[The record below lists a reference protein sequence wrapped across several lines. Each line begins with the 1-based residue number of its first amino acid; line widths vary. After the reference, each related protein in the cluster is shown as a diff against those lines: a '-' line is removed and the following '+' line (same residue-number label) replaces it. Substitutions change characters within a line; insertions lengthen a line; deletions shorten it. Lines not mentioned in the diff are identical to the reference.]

1 MQLRDYQTA
10 LVSECDAIWHAEPS
24 ANVLAVAPT
33 GSGKTV
39 FFAYV
44 LSREPGASVAIA
56 HRSEL
61 VSQMSLALARNG
73 VRHRVIGPQALQR
86 ACSVLHL
93 SEVGRTF
100 VDPQARCAVAG
111 VDTLVRR
118 DPKADPWF
126 TQVRLVVQ
134 DECFPAGTL
143 IDGRPIET
151 IQVGDHVRAFNE
163 STGGIELRRVNRL
176 YRNTAP
182 ENMMRLTTGHHVVEC
197 TLSHPFFTRR
207 GWVNA
212 AELTTDDHVLMHAL
226 RGCDSHYEGVAAHS
240 IQQDWE
246 DFLPTESRL
255 RAPHVAPKTAA
266 CACSPDGMVHGVRE
280 RGGLEWAPAFKLAK
294 DGEGVLQSG
303 LFQGLPSAGLKRD
316 DGAHESTVR
325 VSADERPQPDVQP
338 GDRGQGVQHAQ
349 GDRAQTQ
356 DPRRQRARTISGGA
370 CASGDVR
377 GPGVCDAAGDTHGVE
392 VSKGRP
398 VDALQTG
405 HGELGLET
413 GAGGRRGQS
422 SGVAGQDA
430 GCEENDFLEWHR
442 LDGVEV
448 LKREDTDAARRGVCD
463 GHVYNFEVDGLHT
476 YVAGGFVVHNCH
488 HVLADNKWGKASQ
501 MFPNARTLGVTATPV
516 RADGQGL
523 GDHADGI
530 MHEMVVGPTM
540 RDLIRRGF
548 LTEYRVFAPSVSD
561 LHLED
566 VPLSASGDFS
576 PPKLRAAVHKSHIVG
591 DVVAHY
597 LRVAPGKL
605 GVTFAVDV
613 ESATELAAAYRAAGV
628 PSEVVSADTPDLL
641 RAQVLRRFR
650 NREVLQLCNV
660 DLFGEGFDL
669 PAIEVV
675 SMARPT
681 QSYSLYAQQFGRAL
695 RPLPGKTHALIID
708 HVDNVQRHG
717 LPDAPRV
724 WTLDRRERRAA
735 GTPNDVIPVRV
746 CVGCTSV
753 YERYLTQCPHCGWCH
768 EPSGRSTPEQVDG
781 ILSELDPEELARR
794 RGEVAAL
801 DGAYAPTP
809 GLPAAA
815 QGANRKHH
823 WERQEAQR
831 GLRAAMATWGGWK
844 THEGR
849 AQPEAEAL
857 FYFRYGVSLI
867 EAWALPRADAEAL
880 RSRIERDLT
889 LNKVVST

>member
-1 MQLRDYQTA
+1 MQLRDYQTD
-10 LVSECDAIWHAEPS
+10 LVAECDAIWYAEPS

-86 ACSVLHL
+86 ACSTLHL
-93 SEVGRTF
+93 SEVGHTY
-100 VDPQARCAVAG
+100 VHPQARCAVAG

-118 DPKADPWF
+118 DAKNDPWF
-126 TQVRLVVQ
+126 AQVRLVVQ
-134 DECFPAGTL
+134 DEA
-143 IDGRPIET
+143 
-151 IQVGDHVRAFNE
+151 
-163 STGGIELRRVNRL
+163 
-176 YRNTAP
+176 
-182 ENMMRLTTGHHVVEC
+182 
-197 TLSHPFFTRR
+197 
-207 GWVNA
+207 
-212 AELTTDDHVLMHAL
+212 
-226 RGCDSHYEGVAAHS
+226 
-240 IQQDWE
+240 
-246 DFLPTESRL
+246 
-255 RAPHVAPKTAA
+255 
-266 CACSPDGMVHGVRE
+266 
-280 RGGLEWAPAFKLAK
+280 
-294 DGEGVLQSG
+294 
-303 LFQGLPSAGLKRD
+303 
-316 DGAHESTVR
+316 
-325 VSADERPQPDVQP
+325 
-338 GDRGQGVQHAQ
+338 
-349 GDRAQTQ
+349 
-356 DPRRQRARTISGGA
+356 
-370 CASGDVR
+370 
-377 GPGVCDAAGDTHGVE
+377 
-392 VSKGRP
+392 
-398 VDALQTG
+398 
-405 HGELGLET
+405 
-413 GAGGRRGQS
+413 
-422 SGVAGQDA
+422 
-430 GCEENDFLEWHR
+430 
-442 LDGVEV
+442 
-448 LKREDTDAARRGVCD
+448 
-463 GHVYNFEVDGLHT
+463 
-476 YVAGGFVVHNCH
+476 H
-488 HVLADNKWGKASQ
+488 HVLADNKWGKASK

-540 RDLIRRGF
+540 RDLIRRGY

-641 RAQVLRRFR
+641 RAQILRRFR
-650 NREVLQLCNV
+650 NREILQLCNV

-708 HVDNVQRHG
+708 HVGNVQRHG

-746 CVGCTSV
+746 CIGCTSV
-753 YERYLTQCPHCGWCH
+753 YERYLTQCPHCGWRH

-781 ILSELDPEELARR
+781 ILSELDPEVLARM

-801 DGAYAPTP
+801 DGAYAPFP
-809 GLPAAA
+809 GWSAAIN
-815 QGANRKHH
+815 GSKRREH

-831 GLRAAMATWGGWK
+831 ALRAAMATWGGWK

-849 AQPEAEAL
+849 AQSEAEAL
-857 FYFRYGVSLI
+857 FYFRYGVSLV

-880 RSRIERDLT
+880 RSRIERDLLT
-889 LNKVVST
+889 SNVRSTQ

>member
-1 MQLRDYQTA
+1 MQLRDYQES
-10 LVSECDAIWHAEPS
+10 LVAECDAIWHAEPS

-86 ACSVLHL
+86 ACSTLHL

-134 DECFPAGTL
+134 DEA
-143 IDGRPIET
+143 
-151 IQVGDHVRAFNE
+151 
-163 STGGIELRRVNRL
+163 
-176 YRNTAP
+176 
-182 ENMMRLTTGHHVVEC
+182 
-197 TLSHPFFTRR
+197 
-207 GWVNA
+207 
-212 AELTTDDHVLMHAL
+212 
-226 RGCDSHYEGVAAHS
+226 
-240 IQQDWE
+240 
-246 DFLPTESRL
+246 
-255 RAPHVAPKTAA
+255 
-266 CACSPDGMVHGVRE
+266 
-280 RGGLEWAPAFKLAK
+280 
-294 DGEGVLQSG
+294 
-303 LFQGLPSAGLKRD
+303 
-316 DGAHESTVR
+316 
-325 VSADERPQPDVQP
+325 
-338 GDRGQGVQHAQ
+338 
-349 GDRAQTQ
+349 
-356 DPRRQRARTISGGA
+356 
-370 CASGDVR
+370 
-377 GPGVCDAAGDTHGVE
+377 
-392 VSKGRP
+392 
-398 VDALQTG
+398 
-405 HGELGLET
+405 
-413 GAGGRRGQS
+413 
-422 SGVAGQDA
+422 
-430 GCEENDFLEWHR
+430 
-442 LDGVEV
+442 
-448 LKREDTDAARRGVCD
+448 
-463 GHVYNFEVDGLHT
+463 
-476 YVAGGFVVHNCH
+476 H

-540 RDLIRRGF
+540 RDLIRRGY

-695 RPLPGKTHALIID
+695 RPLPGKSHALIID
-708 HVDNVQRHG
+708 HVGNVQRHG

-724 WTLDRRERRAA
+724 WTLDRRERRTA

-746 CVGCTSV
+746 CIGCTSV
-753 YERYLTQCPHCGWCH
+753 YERYLTQCPHCGWRH

-781 ILSELDPEELARR
+781 ILSELDPKVLARM

-801 DGAYAPTP
+801 DGAYEPVP
-809 GLPAAA
+809 GWSHAIN
-815 QGANRKHH
+815 GAKRRDH
-823 WERQEAQR
+823 WERQEAQKA
-831 GLRAAMATWGGWK
+831 LRAAMATWGGWK
-844 THEGR
+844 VHEGYADAA
-849 AQPEAEAL
+849 AQAL
-857 FYFRYGVSLI
+857 FYFRYGVSLV

-880 RSRIERDLT
+880 RSRIERDL
-889 LNKVVST
+889 LASNVRSTQ